1 MNYYSS
7 NDQVIKLWLKDTLKV
22 QDRPKDFKVTEY
34 NKFIDKVSGSTWHL

>member
-22 QDRPKDFKVTEY
+22 QDRAKDFKVR
-34 NKFIDKVSGSTWHL
+34 VQGVH